1 MSEQA
6 EQEKG
11 GGAGSGGSLGKLDQI
26 MASLSVNKV
35 SDAAPAELDEEK
47 TSSGDGLAFALVSY
61 LEQLSTSAESPKNTR
76 ELREGIDRAIAAIDQ
91 KLSAQVDAILHNE
104 TFQKLESAWRGL
116 YYTISN
122 TDFRQPIIVD
132 LVDTTKDE
140 LFDDHDA
147 NPVLTEM
154 GFYKQV
160 YTQEYDQPGANP
172 ISCIIGNFDFEN
184 TSRDIALLERVSKIA
199 AGAHAPFIA
208 AVGCSF
214 FGRKTVGEMQ
224 EINELADVFKGKDY
238 IKWRAFRD
246 SDESRYIGLTFPRVL
261 LREPY
266 DPDGLCRAKSF
277 TYKEAVSGE
286 QHERYC
292 WGNAA
297 WAFSKNLGRSFAQ
310 YGWFTQI
317 RGKEAGGSV
326 EGLPLHKYDAGGIED
341 VKIPTEIL
349 IPDRR
354 EFEFAQQGFIPLSY
368 YRDTDYAVF
377 FSAQSAQKPADY
389 GNKSAEQRQ
398 ATASSRLSANL
409 ANILVVSRV
418 SHYLKVIQRDNI
430 GKSFERE
437 DLEDN
442 LNRWIKNY
450 LTEDPKPSQLSKAK
464 YPFREAKV
472 TVTDFEDNPGFYA
485 VEMLLR
491 PHFQF
496 EGANISLSLVSKTEK
511 PK

>member
-6 EQEKG
+6 QEQAG
-11 GGAGSGGSLGKLDQI
+11 GQSAEGALGKLDQI
-26 MASLSVNKV
+26 MAALSDARV
-35 SDAAPAELDEEK
+35 SDAAPSDLDEEK
-47 TSSGDGLAFALVSY
+47 TSVGDGLAFALVTY
-61 LEQLSTSAESPKNTR
+61 LQQVSETQNSPANSR
-76 ELREGIDRAIAAIDQ
+76 ELREGIDRAIAAIDR

-116 YYTISN
+116 YYTVSN
-122 TDFRQPIIVD
+122 TDFRQPIMID
-132 LVDTTKDE
+132 LIDTTKEE

-154 GFYKQV
+154 GYFKQV
-160 YTQEYDQPGANP
+160 YTQEYDQPGASP

-184 TSRDIALLERVSKIA
+184 TSRDLALLERLSKVS

-208 AVGCSF
+208 AVGSSF
-214 FGRKTVGEMQ
+214 FGRKNVQEMA
-224 EINELADVFKGKDY
+224 EVNELADVFKGKEY

-246 SDESRYIGLTFPRVL
+246 SEESRYVGLTFPRIL

-266 DPDGLCRAKSF
+266 NPEGLCKAKSF
-277 TYKEAVSGE
+277 TYLESVSGE
-286 QHERYC
+286 QHERYL

-297 WAFSKNLGRSFAQ
+297 WAFSKNLARSFSQ
-310 YGWFTQI
+310 HGWFTQI
-317 RGKEAGGSV
+317 RGKEAGGQV
-326 EGLPLHKYDAGGIED
+326 EGLPLHRYDAGGIED

-430 GKSFERE
+430 GKNFERE

-442 LNRWIKNY
+442 LRRWIKNY
-450 LTEDPKPSQLSKAK
+450 MTEDPKPSQAAKAK
-464 YPFREAKV
+464 YPFREAKIEV
-472 TVTDFEDNPGFYA
+472 RDFEENPGFYA
-485 VEMLLR
+485 VEILLR